1 MLNNFIIEVGIVFF
15 IAILTNLVIIIWF
28 VRGAIKFTKRDDIK
42 AVQAS
47 HVTPAARIGG
57 VSIVLALAIATTPF
71 LDTLIS
77 WPYYWLLL
85 LSAIPVFT
93 IGFCEDLGY
102 FSSPRSRLLAAL
114 ISGAVFI
121 SLFGAW
127 LPRTD
132 IPGLDLAIQWTPIG
146 ILFSLFLA
154 TGISHSFNLIDG
166 LNGLSGF
173 TAIGVAI
180 SLATISHQVGLV
192 EHRDVLLVISSA
204 IFGFLVFNFPFGK
217 IFLGDAGAYV
227 IGHLLFWMSILILCA
242 EPIVTPFAILLIFFW
257 PVADT
262 LLAIIRR
269 IYLGVPISHPDR
281 LHFHQLIMRCVEIV
295 FLGRKRRHI
304 ANPLATVIMLP
315 LVFTPMVIGVLLALD
330 RSKAMLA
337 CFLYA
342 IFFFVAYKIFVWLS
356 RRYRRST

>member
-1 MLNNFIIEVGIVFF
+1 M
-15 IAILTNLVIIIWF
+15 
-28 VRGAIKFTKRDDIK
+28 
-42 AVQAS
+42 
-47 HVTPAARIGG
+47 
-57 VSIVLALAIATTPF
+57 
-71 LDTLIS
+71 
-77 WPYYWLLL
+77 
-85 LSAIPVFT
+85 
-93 IGFCEDLGY
+93 
-102 FSSPRSRLLAAL
+102 
-114 ISGAVFI
+114 
-121 SLFGAW
+121 
-127 LPRTD
+127 
-132 IPGLDLAIQWTPIG
+132 
-146 ILFSLFLA
+146 
-154 TGISHSFNLIDG
+154 
-166 LNGLSGF
+166 
-173 TAIGVAI
+173 
-180 SLATISHQVGLV
+180 
-192 EHRDVLLVISSA
+192 LLVISSA

-315 LVFTPMVIGVLLALD
+315 LVFTPMVIGVLLVLD